1 MSNDFSPNM
10 GLFILDTAYALIDR
24 PIHVSKVILY
34 PNAAGDAAVI
44 QSYNPEAAVR
54 ATMDY
59 KSVTVTLGTTITSTG
74 NFETAEVAAGD
85 IIHIYGSDSGNNKGN
100 FIVSARSSDD
110 AIVVGGSE
118 WDTTPLTNEA
128 SKYYS
133 WTTIT
138 PYTSLPLLCPAT
150 EKAVQIVDFGDGG
163 FIFPNLILKSLS
175 SSAKVY
181 IYYK

>member
-1 MSNDFSPNM
+1 MANDFTPQ

-24 PIHVSKVILY
+24 PIHVKKVILY
-34 PNAAGDAAVI
+34 PNAAGDYAVI
-44 QSYNPEAAVR
+44 QSYNPEAAVK

-59 KSVTVTLGTTITSTG
+59 KAVTVTLGTTITSTG

-100 FIVSARSSDD
+100 FVVSERTSDN
-110 AIVVGGSE
+110 AIVVGGTE

-128 SKYYS
+128 NKYYS

-138 PYTSLPLLCPAT
+138 PYTSIPLLTPTTDIC
-150 EKAVQIVDFGDGG
+150 EVQLDFGDSG
-163 FIFPNLILKSLS
+163 FIFPNLILKSIS
-175 SSAKVY
+175 TSAKVY

>member
-1 MSNDFSPNM
+1 MANDFTPQ

-24 PIHVSKVILY
+24 PIHVKKVILY
-34 PNAAGDAAVI
+34 PNAAGDSCVI
-44 QSYNPEAAVR
+44 QSYNPEATPK

-59 KSVTVTLGTTITSTG
+59 KSVTVTGGNQIVSTG

-85 IIHIYGSDSGNNKGN
+85 IIHIYASDTGNNKGN
-100 FIVSARSSDD
+100 FVVSARSDD
-110 AIVVGGSE
+110 NTITVGGSE
-118 WDTTPLTNEA
+118 WDTTPLSNEA

-138 PYTSLPLLCPAT
+138 PYTSIPLLTPTTDIC
-150 EKAVQIVDFGDGG
+150 EVQLDFGDSG
-163 FIFPNLILKSLS
+163 FIFPNLILKSIS
-175 SSAKVY
+175 TSAKVY